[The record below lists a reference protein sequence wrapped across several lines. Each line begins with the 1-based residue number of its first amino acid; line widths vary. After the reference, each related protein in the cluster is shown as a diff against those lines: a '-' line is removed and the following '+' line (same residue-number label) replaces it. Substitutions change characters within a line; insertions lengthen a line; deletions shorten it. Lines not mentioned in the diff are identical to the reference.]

1 MDKFVVYGGKPLSG
15 RVRISGAK
23 NAVLPIMAASL
34 LAPGSYRIENVP
46 HLRDTFT
53 MLEVLR
59 ATGVSGELRD
69 NVLELDTTG
78 CKVPFA
84 PYELVKQM
92 RASFYV
98 LGPLLARFGEARVSL
113 PGGCAWG
120 PRPVD
125 LHIKGMKLLGAD
137 VELDRGYVV
146 AKAKKLRGTLV
157 NLDITS
163 VGATGN
169 IMMAAVLADGETVI
183 ENAAREPE
191 IVQLAKFL
199 KKMGAEIEGE
209 GTDTIRIKGVKSLS
223 PANVDVIPDR
233 IEAATFLLAGAM
245 IGEHLSVEGL
255 NVGHLT
261 SFLSKLRDAG
271 VDFEIKSESRVVIS
285 RPERLRAVNITTAP
299 YPGFPTD
306 MQAQWMAAMSIADG
320 SSVIV
325 EEVYK
330 DRFTHVPELIRLGA
344 DIVLDNNVAIVR
356 GVKELQGAQVMSTD
370 IRASASLILAGLVAK
385 GRTDIYRIY
394 HIERGYERIDEKL
407 RAVGAEIIRE
417 KAEVI

>member
-1 MDKFVVYGGKPLSG
+1 MEKFVIYGGHKLSG

-23 NAVLPIMAASL
+23 NAALPIMAATI
-34 LAPGSYRIENVP
+34 LAPGKYEIRNVP

-53 MLEVLR
+53 MLEVLK
-59 ATGVSGELRD
+59 ATGVTGELK
-69 NVLELDTTG
+69 NNQVTLDTTK
-78 CKVPFA
+78 CDDPFA

-98 LGPLLARFGEARVSL
+98 LGPLLARFGEAKVSL

-137 VELDRGYVV
+137 IGLDHGYVIS
-146 AKAKKLRGTLV
+146 KCRRLKGNII

-169 IMMAAVLADGETVI
+169 IMMAASLARGETI
-183 ENAAREPE
+183 ITNAAREPE
-191 IVQLAKFL
+191 IVHLAMFL
-199 KKMGAEIEGE
+199 KSMGAKIDGE
-209 GTDTIRIKGVKSLS
+209 GTDVIKIRGVDELH
-223 PANVDVIPDR
+223 PANIEIIPDR
-233 IEAATFLLAGAM
+233 IEAGTFLLAGAM
-245 IGEHLSVEGL
+245 IGDDVTIENVNINHITSILAKLKEAKIKFKIVEDG
-255 NVGHLT
+255 
-261 SFLSKLRDAG
+261 K
-271 VDFEIKSESRVVIS
+271 IIIS
-285 RPERLRAVNITTAP
+285 RPAKIKSVNITTTP

-306 MQAQWMAAMSIADG
+306 MQAQWMAMMAIADG

-325 EEVYK
+325 EEIYK
-330 DRFTHVPELIRLGA
+330 DRFTHVPELQRLGA
-344 DIVLDNNVAIVR
+344 DIQLDNNVAIVK
-356 GVKELQGAQVMSTD
+356 GVKELIGAQVMSTD

-394 HIERGYERIDEKL
+394 HIERGYENIDIKL
-407 RAVGAEIIRE
+407 RKLGAKIERE
-417 KAEVI
+417 KTDII